1 MATFIKAGFWQ
12 RLCNPCEGYEGWLNL
27 DWLISKNVTNI
38 LNTTPNGLYAQTADG
53 TEITNTTTELSLIGP
68 GVGVLSV
75 PANAFK
81 VGDSFVARMGGS
93 ISTSGGSDT
102 ATLRIRSNGV
112 VLADSGVQ
120 SLPNLTDESFLLE
133 VDFTIRNI
141 GAATTAE
148 ILSVGI
154 MTFQK
159 SSSGSMEGFEF
170 STLENTT
177 FDTTIENTLDITI
190 EWGSAD
196 PGDIVQSRYFT
207 LTKNY

>member
-53 TEITNTTTELSLIGP
+53 TEITNTTSELSLIGP

-81 VGDSFVARMGGS
+81 VGDSFIVRMGGS
-93 ISTSGGSDT
+93 ISTSGGND
-102 ATLRIRSNGV
+102 TLRVKVKTNST

-190 EWGSAD
+190 EWGDAD
-196 PGDIVQSRYFT
+196 PGDIIQSRYFT